1 METYPPRG
9 ALALRTIPSQ
19 SAIGQW
25 GWGFHTMRGVFDPGD
40 HRFRPQVVGVVDVW
54 RNFLSGDGNLSSPG
68 GAGFIL
74 EPQPISDRAA
84 CALAPAPAFVPA
96 PDYEEVD

>member
-1 METYPPRG
+1 MGTCRPRV
-9 ALALRTIPSQ
+9 ALALFSGPSR
-19 SAIGQW
+19 SAIGRR
-25 GWGFHTMRGVFDPGD
+25 GWGFHTVLGSFDPGD